1 MTVPSPVIF
10 PQVIFG
16 LAKHVVCFSIR
27 TDDFDLSRFLQRLQ
41 HFNLVLEILNEDGFG
56 RERTMIAVIAILVI
70 KADMQKL
77 INKRKSESVDKTTIL
92 TCIAASFGSM
102 G

>member
-1 MTVPSPVIF
+1 MSAHSPVIF

-41 HFNLVLEILNEDGFG
+41 HFYFVVEVLNEDGFG

-70 KADMQKL
+70 KADIQKL
-77 INKRKSESVDKTTIL
+77 TNKRKIES
-92 TCIAASFGSM
+92 
-102 G
+102 